1 MKAKELQDHQ
11 VHLKTENL
19 ESNSFYENNNML

>member
-11 VHLKTENL
+11 VHLKKRNL